1 MCLYPVH
8 KANWF
13 YAQYDKILAE
23 QFLSLLLTRMI
34 DQQTINQIFD
44 TADIVDVISDFVT
57 LKKSGANF
65 KGLSPF
71 SNEKT
76 PSFMVSPAKGIF
88 KDFSSGKGG
97 NVVGFLMEHE
107 KLSYPEALR
116 YLANKYNIAIEEK
129 ELTAEEIQQ
138 KNERESLMAVTA
150 YATGYFE
157 VQLQTEEGKAVGHG
171 YFRNRGFRD
180 DILKKF
186 QLGYSP
192 EKRTAFSEEA
202 GKNGYKKDYLVKT
215 GLSIERDQ
223 YIFDR
228 FAGRVIFPIHSLSGN
243 VIGFGGRTLKSDKN
257 IAKYLNSPESDIY
270 HKSRVLYGLFQA
282 KKSIVSAE
290 QCFLVEGYTDVI
302 SMHQAGIENVVASS
316 GTALTT
322 EQIRLIKRFTENIT
336 ILYDGD
342 EAGIKASFRGID
354 MILEE
359 GMNVKVVMLPT
370 GEDPDSYA
378 QSHSS
383 SEFLEYIQSSEKD
396 FISFKT
402 ELLLADAQHD
412 PIRRAQLITD
422 IVKSVAVIPD
432 GIMRS
437 VFLKD
442 SSLLLGVEEQVLYN
456 EVNRIRQRKQEQQ
469 WRREQSGRN
478 FRQDHPVTAMP
489 IQPVVPGFVENVFSE
504 VEEREIIYFLLK
516 FGNQLLHMSG
526 EEHTEISVAHYITR
540 EIQNDELEFTNLI
553 YKQIFEDVKN
563 LIERGEEVAERYF
576 VYHEHAGVRELAVDI
591 FTSRYELSK
600 VWKRKEAYVE
610 LPGENLGFEVPKT
623 LLSYK
628 MMVVEKALS
637 QLRVSLEST
646 EKSSDIEALN
656 QVLIRIQSLEGIKRE
671 LSVGLGGR
679 TIIR

>member
-1 MCLYPVH
+1 
-8 KANWF
+8 
-13 YAQYDKILAE
+13 
-23 QFLSLLLTRMI
+23 MI
-34 DQQTINQIFD
+34 DQQTINQIFE
-44 TADIVDVISDFVT
+44 TADIVEVISDFVT
-57 LKKSGANF
+57 LKKSGANY

-71 SNEKT
+71 TNEKT

-116 YLANKYNIAIEEK
+116 YLANKYNIPVEEK
-129 ELTAEEIQQ
+129 ELSAEEIQQ

-150 YATGYFE
+150 FAGKYFARVLE
-157 VQLQTEEGKAVGHG
+157 SEEGKAIGLS
-171 YFRNRGFRD
+171 YFRKRGFRD
-180 DILKKF
+180 DILQKF

-192 EKRTAFSEEA
+192 EERTAFTKEA
-202 GKNGYKKDYLVKT
+202 GKNGYKRSYLVKT
-215 GLSIERDQ
+215 GLSIERED
-223 YIFDR
+223 YVFDR

-243 VIGFGGRTLKSDKN
+243 VVGFGGRTLKTDKN

-270 HKSRVLYGLFQA
+270 HKSRVLYGLFHA
-282 KKSIVSAE
+282 KKSIVSKE

-302 SMHQAGIENVVASS
+302 ALHQAGIENVVSSS

-322 EQIRLIKRFTENIT
+322 EQIRLIKRFTSNIT

-359 GMNVKVVMLPT
+359 GMNVKVVLLPE
-370 GEDPDSYA
+370 GEDPDSFA
-378 QSHSS
+378 HSHSS
-383 SEFLEYIQSSEKD
+383 SEFLEFIRSGEKD

-402 ELLLADAQHD
+402 EILLANARHD
-412 PIRRAQLITD
+412 PIKRAQMITD
-422 IVKSVAVIPD
+422 IVRSVAVIPD

-456 EVNRIRQRKQEQQ
+456 EVNKIRQRKQEQK
-469 WRREQSGRN
+469 WRRDQSYRRDQQEPPQTTIP
-478 FRQDHPVTAMP
+478 RQPL
-489 IQPVVPGFVENVFSE
+489 VPGFVENIFSE

-516 FGNQLLHMSG
+516 FGGQELHLSS
-526 EEHTEISVAHYITR
+526 EENVQISVARYIIR
-540 EIQNDELEFTNLI
+540 EIQNDELEFTNLV
-553 YKQIFEDVKN
+553 YKQVFEDVKD

-576 VYHEHAGVRELAVDI
+576 IYHDHSGVRELAVDI

-610 LPGENLGFEVPKT
+610 MPGENLGFEVPKS

-628 MMVVEKALS
+628 MMVIEKALS
-637 QLRVSLEST
+637 QLRKELEGA
-646 EKSSDIEALN
+646 EKSNNLEELN
-656 QVLIRIQSLEGIKRE
+656 KVIVRIQSLEQVRKA
-671 LSVGLGGR
+671 LSTGLGGR

>member
-1 MCLYPVH
+1 
-8 KANWF
+8 
-13 YAQYDKILAE
+13 
-23 QFLSLLLTRMI
+23 MI
-34 DQQTINQIFD
+34 DQQTINQIFE
-44 TADIVDVISDFVT
+44 TADIVEVISDFVT
-57 LKKSGANF
+57 LKKSGTNF

-76 PSFMVSPAKGIF
+76 PSFMVSPAKGIY

-116 YLANKYNIAIEEK
+116 YLAGRYNIAIEEK
-129 ELTAEEIQQ
+129 ELSAEEIQQ
-138 KNERESLMAVTA
+138 KNERESLLAVTA
-150 YATGYFE
+150 FATSYFSGRLE
-157 VQLQTEEGKAVGHG
+157 SEEGKAIGLS
-171 YFRNRGFRD
+171 YFRKRGFRD

-186 QLGYSP
+186 ELGYSP
-192 EKRTAFSEEA
+192 EGRKAFSTEA
-202 GKNGYKKDYLVKT
+202 SKNGYKKNYLVKT
-215 GLSIERDQ
+215 GLSIESGDNL
-223 YIFDR
+223 FDR

-243 VIGFGGRTLKSDKN
+243 VIGFGGRTLRSDKK

-282 KKSIVSAE
+282 KKSIVSKGR
-290 QCFLVEGYTDVI
+290 CFLVEGYTDVI
-302 SMHQAGIENVVASS
+302 AMHQAGIENVVASS
-316 GTALTT
+316 GTALTAD
-322 EQIRLIKRFTENIT
+322 QIRLIKRFSGDIT
-336 ILYDGD
+336 IIYDGD

-359 GMNVKVVMLPT
+359 GMNVKVVLLPT
-370 GEDPDSYA
+370 GEDPDSFA

-383 SEFLEYIQSSEKD
+383 SEFLEFIEKNEKD

-402 ELLLADAQHD
+402 ELLLSDTQHD
-412 PIRRAQLITD
+412 PIKRAQLITD

-456 EVNRIRQRKQEQQ
+456 EVNKIRARKQEQQ
-469 WRREQSGRN
+469 WRRDQSQRRGHETQVR
-478 FRQDHPVTAMP
+478 AIP
-489 IQPVVPGFVENVFSE
+489 IQPAVPGFVENVYSE

-516 FGNQLLHMSG
+516 FGNQLLRVSS
-526 EEHTEISVAHYITR
+526 EENSEISVARYITR

-553 YKQIFEDVKN
+553 YKQIFEDVTAI
-563 LIERGEEVAERYF
+563 LERKEEVTERFF
-576 VYHEHAGVRELAVDI
+576 VYHDQSGVRELAVDI
-591 FTSRYELSK
+591 FTSRYELSN

-610 LPGENLGFEVPKT
+610 LPGENLGFEVPKS

-628 MMVVEKALS
+628 MMVIEKALS
-637 QLRVSLEST
+637 KLRIELEEV
-646 EKSSDIEALN
+646 EKKKDIEMLN
-656 QVLIRIQSLEGIKRE
+656 QLIIRIQSLEQVKRA
-671 LSVGLGGR
+671 LSIGLGGR

>member
-1 MCLYPVH
+1 
-8 KANWF
+8 
-13 YAQYDKILAE
+13 
-23 QFLSLLLTRMI
+23 MI

-44 TADIVDVISDFVT
+44 TADIVEVISDFVT
-57 LKKSGANF
+57 LKKSGANY

-129 ELTAEEIQQ
+129 ELTAEEIQH

-150 YATGYFE
+150 YAGTYFE
-157 VQLQTEEGKAVGHG
+157 SQLQTEEGKAVGHG
-171 YFRNRGFRD
+171 YFRTRGFRD

-192 EKRTAFSEEA
+192 EKRTAFTEEA
-202 GKNGYKKDYLVKT
+202 GKNGYKKEYLVKT
-215 GLSIERDQ
+215 GLSIERERDQ
-223 YIFDR
+223 SIFDR

-243 VIGFGGRTLKSDKN
+243 VIGFGGRTLKSDKT

-282 KKSIVSAE
+282 KKAIVTAE
-290 QCFLVEGYTDVI
+290 RCFLVEGYTDVI

-316 GTALTT
+316 GTALTKD
-322 EQIRLIKRFTENIT
+322 QIRLIKRFTENIT

-378 QSHSS
+378 QSHGS
-383 SEFLEYIQSSEKD
+383 SEFLEFIQSSERD

-402 ELLLADAQHD
+402 ELLL
-412 PIRRAQLITD
+412 
-422 IVKSVAVIPD
+422 
-432 GIMRS
+432 
-437 VFLKD
+437 D

-456 EVNRIRQRKQEQQ
+456 EVNKIRHRKQEQR
-469 WRREQSGRN
+469 WRREQSGQN
-478 FRQDHPVTAMP
+478 YRQVQPVTELP
-489 IQPVVPGFVENVFSE
+489 RQPVVPGFVENVFSE

-516 FGNQLLHMSG
+516 FGNAILHMSD
-526 EEHTEISVAHYITR
+526 EEHTEISVAHYIIR

-553 YKQIFEDVKN
+553 YKQIFEDVKD
-563 LIERGEEVAERYF
+563 LIERSEEVAERHF

-637 QLRVSLEST
+637 QLRSTLEST
-646 EKSSDIEALN
+646 EKNSDIEALN
-656 QVLIRIQSLEGIKRE
+656 QVIMRIQSLEGIKRE

>member
-1 MCLYPVH
+1 M
-8 KANWF
+8 
-13 YAQYDKILAE
+13 AE
-23 QFLSLLLTRMI
+23 QLVSLLLSRMI

-44 TADIVDVISDFVT
+44 TADIVEVISDFVT
-57 LKKSGANF
+57 LKKSGTNF

-116 YLANKYNIAIEEK
+116 YLANKYNIVIEEK
-129 ELTAEEIQQ
+129 ELTADEIQQ
-138 KNERESLMAVTA
+138 RNERESLMAVTTFA
-150 YATGYFE
+150 SNYFHS
-157 VQLQTEEGKAVGHG
+157 QFSTEEGRAIGLA

-192 EKRTAFSEEA
+192 EKRTAFTEEA
-202 GKNGYKKDYLVKT
+202 GKNGYKKNYLVQT
-215 GLSIERDQ
+215 GLSIERDDKM
-223 YIFDR
+223 FDR

-243 VIGFGGRTLKSDKN
+243 VIGFGGRTLKTDKS

-270 HKSRVLYGLFQA
+270 HKSKVLYGLFQA
-282 KKSIVSAE
+282 KKTIVSAE
-290 QCFLVEGYTDVI
+290 RCFLVEGYTDVI

-322 EQIRLIKRFTENIT
+322 EQIRLIKRFTQNIT

-359 GMNVKVVMLPT
+359 GMNVKVVMFPE
-370 GEDPDSYA
+370 GEDPDSFA

-383 SEFLEYIQSSEKD
+383 SAFLEFIQSSEKD

-402 ELLLADAQHD
+402 EILLAEAMHD
-412 PIRRAQLITD
+412 PIKRGHLISD
-422 IVKSVAVIPD
+422 IVRSISVIPD

-437 VFLKD
+437 VFLKEC
-442 SSLLLGVEEQVLYN
+442 SLLLGVEEQVLYTETN
-456 EVNRIRQRKQEQQ
+456 NIRHRRQEQQ
-469 WRREQSGRN
+469 WRREQSGRQS
-478 FRQDHPVTAMP
+478 RTEAPTSIP
-489 IQPVVPGFVENVFSE
+489 RQPVVPGFVENVYSE

-516 FGNQLLHMSG
+516 FGNQKLHISG
-526 EEHTEISVAHYITR
+526 EEHTEISVAQYIIR
-540 EIQNDELEFTNLI
+540 EIRNDELEFTNLI
-553 YKQIFEDVKN
+553 YKQIFEDVKD
-563 LIERGEEVAERYF
+563 LIEHGNEVAERF
-576 VYHEHAGVRELAVDI
+576 FIYHDQAGVRELAVDI

-610 LPGENLGFEVPKT
+610 LPGENLGFEVPKS

-628 MMVVEKALS
+628 MMVIETALN
-637 QLRVSLEST
+637 QLRKDLEAN
-646 EKSSDIEALN
+646 EKKQDIEALN
-656 QVLIRIQSLEGIKRE
+656 QVILRIQSLERIRRE
-671 LSVGLGGR
+671 LSIGLGGR
-679 TIIR
+679 AIIR

>member
-1 MCLYPVH
+1 
-8 KANWF
+8 
-13 YAQYDKILAE
+13 
-23 QFLSLLLTRMI
+23 MI

-44 TADIVDVISDFVT
+44 TADIVEVISDFVT
-57 LKKSGANF
+57 LKKSGANY

-76 PSFMVSPAKGIF
+76 PSFIVSPAKGIF

-116 YLANKYNIAIEEK
+116 YLAQRYNISIEEK
-129 ELTAEEIQQ
+129 ELTADEIQQ
-138 KNERESLMAVTA
+138 RNERESLMAVTA
-150 YATGYFE
+150 FASSYFASQLDGNEGRAIGLGY
-157 VQLQTEEGKAVGHG
+157 
-171 YFRNRGFRD
+171 YRNRGFRD

-186 QLGYSP
+186 ELGYSP
-192 EKRTAFSEEA
+192 EKRTAFTEEA
-202 GKNGYKKDYLVKT
+202 GKNGYKKSYLVKT
-215 GLSIERDQ
+215 GLSIERED
-223 YIFDR
+223 YMFDR

-282 KKSIVSAE
+282 KKTIVSE
-290 QCFLVEGYTDVI
+290 ERCFLVEGYTDVI

-322 EQIRLIKRFTENIT
+322 EQIRLIKRFTQNVT

-359 GMNVKVVMLPT
+359 GMNVKVVMLPE

-383 SEFLEYIQSSEKD
+383 SDFLEFIKSGEKD

-402 ELLLADAQHD
+402 EILLAEAQHD
-412 PIRRAQLITD
+412 PIKRAQLITD
-422 IVKSVAVIPD
+422 IVRSVSVIPD

-437 VFLKD
+437 VFLKEC
-442 SSLLLGVEEQVLYN
+442 SLLLGVEEQVLYN
-456 EVNRIRQRKQEQQ
+456 EVNKIRRRKQEHQ
-469 WRREQSGRN
+469 WHREQSGRQVQRETPTTLP
-478 FRQDHPVTAMP
+478 RQPL
-489 IQPVVPGFVENVFSE
+489 VPGFVENIYSE

-516 FGNQLLHMSG
+516 FANLKLHISG
-526 EEHTEISVAHYITR
+526 EENAEISVAQYIIR
-540 EIQNDELEFTNLI
+540 EIQNDELEFTNLV
-553 YKQIFEDVKN
+553 YKQIFEDVKD
-563 LIERGEEVAERYF
+563 LIGRGEEVVERYF
-576 VYHEHAGVRELAVDI
+576 VYHDHAGVRELAVDI

-610 LPGENLGFEVPKT
+610 LPGENLGFEVPKS

-628 MMVVEKALS
+628 MMVIEKALS
-637 QLRVSLEST
+637 LLRKELEEN
-646 EKSSDIEALN
+646 EKKQDIEALN
-656 QVLIRIQSLEGIKRE
+656 QVIVRIQSLEGVKRE
-671 LSVGLGGR
+671 LSIGLGGR
-679 TIIR
+679 AIIR

>member
-1 MCLYPVH
+1 
-8 KANWF
+8 
-13 YAQYDKILAE
+13 
-23 QFLSLLLTRMI
+23 MI
-34 DQQTINQIFD
+34 DQQTINQIFEA
-44 TADIVDVISDFVT
+44 ADIVEVISDFVT
-57 LKKSGANF
+57 LKKSGANY

-76 PSFMVSPAKGIF
+76 PSFMVSPSKGIF

-116 YLANKYNIAIEEK
+116 YLAGKYNIPFEEK

-150 YATGYFE
+150 YAQKYFTR
-157 VQLQTEEGKAVGHG
+157 QLESEEGKAIGLS

-180 DILKKF
+180 DMIKKF

-192 EKRTAFSEEA
+192 EERTAFSREA
-202 GKNGYKKDYLVKT
+202 GKNGYKKVYLVKT
-215 GLSIERDQ
+215 GLSIERDEDL
-223 YIFDR
+223 FDR
-228 FAGRVIFPIHSLSGN
+228 FAGRVIFPIHALSGS

-257 IAKYLNSPESDIY
+257 LAKYLNSPESDIY

-282 KKSIVSAE
+282 KKSIVSKDR
-290 QCFLVEGYTDVI
+290 CFLVEGYTDVI
-302 SMHQAGIENVVASS
+302 AMHQAGIENVVASS

-322 EQIRLIKRFTENIT
+322 DQIRLIKRFSGNIT

-359 GMNVKVVMLPT
+359 GMNVKVVMLPE

-378 QSHSS
+378 RMHSS
-383 SEFLEYIQSSEKD
+383 SEFLKFIESGEKD

-402 ELLLADAQHD
+402 EILLAETQHD
-412 PIRRAQLITD
+412 PIRRAQMISD
-422 IVKSVAVIPD
+422 IVRSVAVIPD

-442 SSLLLGVEEQVLYN
+442 CSLLLGVEEQVLYT
-456 EVNRIRQRKQEQQ
+456 EVNKIRQRKQEQK
-469 WRREQSGRN
+469 WRRETS
-478 FRQDHPVTAMP
+478 FRQDSLESPRTTIP
-489 IQPVVPGFVENVFSE
+489 QQPLVPGFVENVYSE

-516 FGNQLLHMSG
+516 FGNQMLQIGG
-526 EEHTEISVAHYITR
+526 EENIQISVAEYITR
-540 EIQNDELEFTNLI
+540 EIQNDELEFNNLV
-553 YKQIFEDVKN
+553 YKQVFEDVQD
-563 LIERGEEVAERYF
+563 LIERGEEVTERHF
-576 VYHEHAGVRELAVDI
+576 VYHDHSAVRELAVDI

-610 LPGENLGFEVPKT
+610 LPGENLGYEVPKS

-628 MMVVEKALS
+628 MVVVEKALS
-637 QLRVSLEST
+637 LLRKDLEIA
-646 EKSSDIEALN
+646 EKSNELEPIN
-656 QVLIRIQSLEGIKRE
+656 HLILRIQSLEKVKLA
-671 LSVGLGGR
+671 LSGGLGGR

>member
-1 MCLYPVH
+1 
-8 KANWF
+8 
-13 YAQYDKILAE
+13 
-23 QFLSLLLTRMI
+23 MI
-34 DQQTINQIFD
+34 DQQTINQIFE

-57 LKKSGANF
+57 LKKSGTNY

-116 YLANKYNIAIEEK
+116 YLAQKYNIEFEEK

-138 KNERESLMAVTA
+138 KNERESLMAVTDFA
-150 YATGYFE
+150 GKYFAR
-157 VQLQTEEGKAVGHG
+157 QLENEEGKAIGLS

-180 DILKKF
+180 DTIQKF

-192 EKRTAFSEEA
+192 EERTAFSKEA
-202 GKNGYKKDYLVKT
+202 SKNGYKQQYLVNT
-215 GLSIERDQ
+215 GLSIERDD
-223 YIFDR
+223 YLFDR
-228 FAGRVIFPIHSLSGN
+228 FSGRVIFPIHALSGS
-243 VIGFGGRTLKSDKN
+243 VIGFGGRTLKSDKK
-257 IAKYLNSPESDIY
+257 IAKYINSPESDIY
-270 HKSRVLYGLFQA
+270 HKSRVLYGLYQA
-282 KKSIVSAE
+282 KKAIVSKE

-302 SMHQAGIENVVASS
+302 AMHQAGIENVVASS

-359 GMNVKVVMLPT
+359 GMNVKVVMLPV
-370 GEDPDSYA
+370 GEDPDSFA
-378 QSHSS
+378 KTHSS
-383 SEFLEYIQSSEKD
+383 SEFLEFISTSETD
-396 FISFKT
+396 FISFKA
-402 ELLLADAQHD
+402 EILLSDARLD
-412 PIRRAQLITD
+412 PIKRGQLITD

-437 VFLKD
+437 VYLKD
-442 SSLLLGVEEQVLYN
+442 CSLLLGVEEQVLYT
-456 EVNRIRQRKQEQQ
+456 EVNKIRQRKQEQS
-469 WRREQSGRN
+469 WRREQTSR
-478 FRQDHPVTAMP
+478 RVSHEPPPPASPQ
-489 IQPVVPGFVENVFSE
+489 QPLVPAFVENVFSE

-516 FGNQLLHMSG
+516 FGNQILHLSS
-526 EEHTEISVAHYITR
+526 EENTQISVAEYIIR
-540 EIQNDELEFTNLI
+540 EIQNDELEFNNLV
-553 YKQIFEDVKN
+553 YKEVFENVKD
-563 LIERGEEVAERYF
+563 LIEHGKEVAERHF
-576 VYHEHAGVRELAVDI
+576 VYHDNPGVRELAVDI
-591 FTSRYELSK
+591 FTSRYELSN
-600 VWKRKEAYVE
+600 VWKRKESYVE
-610 LPGENLGFEVPKT
+610 LPGENLGFEVPKS

-628 MMVVEKALS
+628 MMVVEKALA
-637 QLRVSLEST
+637 QLRADLET
-646 EKSSDIEALN
+646 AEKNNDLEQLN
-656 QVLIRIQSLEGIKRE
+656 HQILRIQSLGKVKIA
-671 LSVGLGGR
+671 LSEGLGGR

>member
-1 MCLYPVH
+1 
-8 KANWF
+8 
-13 YAQYDKILAE
+13 
-23 QFLSLLLTRMI
+23 MI
-34 DQQTINQIFD
+34 DQQTINQIFE
-44 TADIVDVISDFVT
+44 TADIVEVISDFVT
-57 LKKSGANF
+57 LKKSGANY

-116 YLANKYNIAIEEK
+116 YLANRYNIAVEEK

-138 KNERESLMAVTA
+138 KNERESLLAVTDFA
-150 YATGYFE
+150 SKYFAS
-157 VQLQTEEGKAVGHG
+157 QLDSAEGKAIGLS
-171 YFRNRGFRD
+171 YFRKRGFRD
-180 DILKKF
+180 DIIKKF
-186 QLGYSP
+186 HLGYSP
-192 EKRTAFSEEA
+192 ESKTAFTKEA
-202 GKNGYKKDYLVKT
+202 SKNGYKRTYLVGT
-215 GLSIERDQ
+215 GLSIERDE
-223 YIFDR
+223 YLFDR
-228 FAGRVIFPIHSLSGN
+228 FAGRVIFPIHALSGN

-282 KKSIVSAE
+282 KKSIVSKE

-302 SMHQAGIENVVASS
+302 ALHQAGIENVVASS
-316 GTALTT
+316 GTALTSD
-322 EQIRLIKRFTENIT
+322 QIRLIKRFAGNIT

-359 GMNVKVVMLPT
+359 GMNVKVVMLPA
-370 GEDPDSYA
+370 GEDPDSFA
-378 QSHSS
+378 RAHSS
-383 SEFLEYIQSSEKD
+383 SEFLEFIAASEKD

-402 ELLLADAQHD
+402 EILLAEAQHD
-412 PIRRAQLITD
+412 PIKRAQLITD
-422 IVKSVAVIPD
+422 IVRSVAVIPD
-432 GIMRS
+432 GILRS

-456 EVNRIRQRKQEQQ
+456 EVNKIRRKKQEQQ
-469 WRREQSGRN
+469 WRREQSGQRS
-478 FRQDHPVTAMP
+478 RPDPAVSIP
-489 IQPVVPGFVENVFSE
+489 SQPVVPGFVENVFSE

-516 FGNQLLHMSG
+516 FGNQVLHLSS
-526 EEHTEISVAHYITR
+526 EENSEISVAHYIIR
-540 EIQNDELEFTNLI
+540 EIQNDELEFTNLV
-553 YKQIFEDVKN
+553 YKQIFEDVKDI
-563 LIERGEEVAERYF
+563 IERGEKLAERFF
-576 VYHEHAGVRELAVDI
+576 VYHDHPGVRELAVDI

-610 LPGENLGFEVPKT
+610 LPGENLGFEIPKS

-628 MMVVEKALS
+628 MMVIETALS
-637 QLRVSLEST
+637 QLRKELEVV
-646 EKSSDIEALN
+646 EKSRDIEALN
-656 QVLIRIQSLEGIKRE
+656 NLIVRIQSLEQVKRE

-679 TIIR
+679 TIIK

>member
-1 MCLYPVH
+1 
-8 KANWF
+8 
-13 YAQYDKILAE
+13 
-23 QFLSLLLTRMI
+23 MI
-34 DQQTINQIFD
+34 DQQTINQIFE
-44 TADIVDVISDFVT
+44 TADIVEVISDFVT
-57 LKKSGANF
+57 LKKSGANY

-116 YLANKYNIAIEEK
+116 YLANRYNIAVEEK

-138 KNERESLMAVTA
+138 KNERESLLAVTEFA
-150 YATGYFE
+150 SRYFASR
-157 VQLQTEEGKAVGHG
+157 LNSDEGRAIGLS
-171 YFRNRGFRD
+171 YFRKRGFRD
-180 DILKKF
+180 DIIKKF

-192 EKRTAFSEEA
+192 ESRTAFSTEA
-202 GKNGYKKDYLVKT
+202 GKSGYKKSYLVGT
-215 GLSIERDQ
+215 GLSIERDE
-223 YIFDR
+223 YLFDR

-282 KKSIVSAE
+282 KKSIVSKE
-290 QCFLVEGYTDVI
+290 RCFLVEGYTDVI
-302 SMHQAGIENVVASS
+302 ALHQAGIENVVASS
-316 GTALTT
+316 GTALTSD
-322 EQIRLIKRFTENIT
+322 QIRLIKRFTGDIT

-359 GMNVKVVMLPT
+359 GMNVKVVMLPA
-370 GEDPDSYA
+370 GEDPDSFA
-378 QSHSS
+378 QAHSS
-383 SEFLEYIQSSEKD
+383 SEFLEFIAANEKD

-402 ELLLADAQHD
+402 EILLSDAQHD
-412 PIRRAQLITD
+412 PIKRAQLITD

-432 GIMRS
+432 GIVRS

-442 SSLLLGVEEQVLYN
+442 SSLLLGVGEQVLYN
-456 EVNRIRQRKQEQQ
+456 EVNKIRRRKQEQQ
-469 WRREQSGRN
+469 WRKEQSGQRI
-478 FRQDHPVTAMP
+478 RQEHAVSTPR
-489 IQPVVPGFVENVFSE
+489 QPVVPGFVENIYSE

-516 FGNQLLHMSG
+516 FGNQVLHLSS
-526 EEHTEISVAHYITR
+526 EENSEISVAHYIIR
-540 EIQNDELEFTNLI
+540 EIQNDELEFTNLV
-553 YKQIFEDVKN
+553 YKQIFEDVKD
-563 LIERGEEVAERYF
+563 LIEKGEQVLERFF
-576 VYHEHAGVRELAVDI
+576 VYHDHQGVRELAVDI

-610 LPGENLGFEVPKT
+610 LPGENLGFEIPKS

-628 MMVVEKALS
+628 MMVIEKALG
-637 QLRVSLEST
+637 QLRKDLEGA
-646 EKSSDIEALN
+646 EKTSDLETLN
-656 QVLIRIQSLEGIKRE
+656 NLIIRIQSLEQVKRE

-679 TIIR
+679 TIIK

>member
-1 MCLYPVH
+1 M
-8 KANWF
+8 
-13 YAQYDKILAE
+13 AE
-23 QFLSLLLTRMI
+23 QLVSLLLTRMI

-44 TADIVDVISDFVT
+44 TADIVEVLSDFVT
-57 LKKSGANF
+57 LKKSGANY

-76 PSFMVSPAKGIF
+76 PSFIVSPAKGIF

-116 YLANKYNIAIEEK
+116 YLAQRYNIAIEEK
-129 ELTAEEIQQ
+129 ELTADEIQQ
-138 KNERESLMAVTA
+138 RNERESLMAVTA
-150 YATGYFE
+150 FASSYF
-157 VQLQTEEGKAVGHG
+157 VSQMDNDEGRAIGLG

-186 QLGYSP
+186 ELGYSP
-192 EKRTAFSEEA
+192 EKRTAFTEEA
-202 GKNGYKKDYLVKT
+202 GKNGYKRSYLVKT
-215 GLSIERDQ
+215 GLSIERED
-223 YIFDR
+223 YMFDR

-282 KKSIVSAE
+282 KKTIVSDE
-290 QCFLVEGYTDVI
+290 RCFLVEGYTDVI
-302 SMHQAGIENVVASS
+302 SMHQAGIENVVSSS

-322 EQIRLIKRFTENIT
+322 EQIRLIKRFTQNVT

-359 GMNVKVVMLPT
+359 GMNVKVLMLPE

-383 SEFLEYIQSSEKD
+383 SEFLEYMKTGEKD

-402 ELLLADAQHD
+402 EILLEDARHD
-412 PIRRAQLITD
+412 PIKRAQLITD
-422 IVKSVAVIPD
+422 IVKSVSVIPD

-437 VFLKD
+437 VFLKE

-456 EVNRIRQRKQEQQ
+456 EVNKIRRRKQEQQ
-469 WRREQSGRN
+469 WRREQSGRQV
-478 FRQDHPVTAMP
+478 RQEAPTTMP
-489 IQPVVPGFVENVFSE
+489 RQPVVPGFVENIYSE
-504 VEEREIIYFLLK
+504 VEEREFIYFLLK
-516 FGNQLLHMSG
+516 FGNLKLHISG
-526 EEHTEISVAHYITR
+526 EEQTEISVAQYIIR
-540 EIQNDELEFTNLI
+540 EIQNDELEFTNLV
-553 YKQIFEDVKN
+553 YNQIFEDVKDI
-563 LIERGEEVAERYF
+563 IERGDEVAERYF
-576 VYHEHAGVRELAVDI
+576 VYHDHAGVQELAVDI

-610 LPGENLGFEVPKT
+610 LPGENLGFEVPKS

-628 MMVVEKALS
+628 MMVIEKALS
-637 QLRVSLEST
+637 LLRKELGVS
-646 EKSSDIEALN
+646 EKKQDIEALN
-656 QVLIRIQSLEGIKRE
+656 QVIVRIQSLERVRRE
-671 LSVGLGGR
+671 LSIGLGGR
-679 TIIR
+679 AIIR

>member
-1 MCLYPVH
+1 
-8 KANWF
+8 
-13 YAQYDKILAE
+13 LAE
-23 QFLSLLLTRMI
+23 QLVSLLLSRMI
-34 DQQTINQIFD
+34 DQHTINQIFD
-44 TADIVDVISDFVT
+44 TADIVEVISDFVT
-57 LKKSGANF
+57 LKKSGTNY

-116 YLANKYNIAIEEK
+116 YLAHKYNISIEEK
-129 ELTAEEIQQ
+129 ELTADEIQQ
-138 KNERESLMAVTA
+138 RNERESLLAVTTFA
-150 YATGYFE
+150 SSYFE
-157 VQLQTEEGKAVGHG
+157 SQLNSDEGRAVGQA

-186 QLGYSP
+186 ALGYSP
-192 EKRTAFSEEA
+192 EKRTAFTEEA
-202 GKNGYKKDYLVKT
+202 GKNGYKKSYLVKT
-215 GLSIERDQ
+215 GLSIERED
-223 YIFDR
+223 YVFDR

-282 KKSIVSAE
+282 KKSIVSE
-290 QCFLVEGYTDVI
+290 ERCFLVEGYTDVI
-302 SMHQAGIENVVASS
+302 SMHQAGIDNVVASS

-322 EQIRLIKRFTENIT
+322 EQIRLIKRFTPNVT

-359 GMNVKVVMLPT
+359 GMNVKVVMLPE

-383 SEFLEYIQSSEKD
+383 SEFLEYIKKQEKD

-402 ELLLADAQHD
+402 EILLAEAQHD
-412 PIRRAQLITD
+412 PIKRAQLITD
-422 IVKSVAVIPD
+422 IVKSVSVIPD

-437 VFLKD
+437 VFLKECG
-442 SSLLLGVEEQVLYN
+442 LLLGVEEQVLYN
-456 EVNRIRQRKQEQQ
+456 EVNKIRRRKQEQQ
-469 WRREQSGRN
+469 WRREQSGRHTQQEAPTTLP
-478 FRQDHPVTAMP
+478 R
-489 IQPVVPGFVENVFSE
+489 QPVVPGFVENVFSE

-516 FGNQLLHMSG
+516 FGNQKLHISG
-526 EEHTEISVAHYITR
+526 EENAEISVAQYIIR
-540 EIQNDELEFTNLI
+540 EIQNDELEFTNLV
-553 YKQIFEDVKN
+553 YKQIFEDVKD
-563 LIERGEEVAERYF
+563 LFERGEEVAERHF
-576 VYHEHAGVRELAVDI
+576 IYHDHAGVRGLAVDI

-610 LPGENLGFEVPKT
+610 LPGENLGFEVPKS

-628 MMVVEKALS
+628 MMVIEKALS
-637 QLRVSLEST
+637 QLRMDLEAN
-646 EKSSDIEALN
+646 ERNDDIEALK
-656 QVLIRIQSLEGIKRE
+656 QIILRIQSLEGIKRE
-671 LSVGLGGR
+671 LSIGLGGR

>member
-1 MCLYPVH
+1 
-8 KANWF
+8 
-13 YAQYDKILAE
+13 
-23 QFLSLLLTRMI
+23 MI

-44 TADIVDVISDFVT
+44 TADIVEVISDFVT
-57 LKKSGANF
+57 LKKSGANY

-116 YLANKYNIAIEEK
+116 YLAQRYNIAIEEK
-129 ELTAEEIQQ
+129 ELSAEEIQQ
-138 KNERESLMAVTA
+138 KNERESLMTVTA
-150 YATGYFE
+150 FASSYFSS
-157 VQLQTEEGKAVGHG
+157 QLGSDEGRAVGLA
-171 YFRNRGFRD
+171 YFRNRGFRE

-186 QLGYSP
+186 ELGYSP
-192 EKRTAFSEEA
+192 EKRTAFTEEA
-202 GKNGYKKDYLVKT
+202 GKNGYKKSYLVKT
-215 GLSIERDQ
+215 GLSIERDD
-223 YIFDR
+223 YLFDR

-282 KKSIVSAE
+282 KKSVVSSE
-290 QCFLVEGYTDVI
+290 RCFLVEGYTDVI
-302 SMHQAGIENVVASS
+302 SMHQAGIDNVVASS
-316 GTALTT
+316 GTALTAD
-322 EQIRLIKRFTENIT
+322 QIRLIKRFTQNIT

-359 GMNVKVVMLPT
+359 GMNVKVVMLPA

-402 ELLLADAQHD
+402 QILLADAQHD
-412 PIRRAQLITD
+412 PIKRAQLITD
-422 IVKSVAVIPD
+422 IVRSVSVIPD

-437 VFLKD
+437 VFLKE

-456 EVNRIRQRKQEQQ
+456 EVNKIRRRKQEQQ
-469 WRREQSGRN
+469 WRREQTGR
-478 FRQDHPVTAMP
+478 RQQGDPSHTTLPR
-489 IQPVVPGFVENVFSE
+489 QPVVPGFVENVYSE

-516 FGNQLLHMSG
+516 FGNQKLHVSG
-526 EEHTEISVAHYITR
+526 EEHAEIGVAQYIIR
-540 EIQNDELEFTNLI
+540 EILNDELEFNNLV
-553 YKQIFEDVKN
+553 YNQIFENVKE
-563 LIERGEEVAERYF
+563 LIERGDEVAERYF
-576 VYHEHAGVRELAVDI
+576 VYHDHPGVRELAVDI

-628 MMVVEKALS
+628 MMVIEKALS
-637 QLRVSLEST
+637 QLRKELEES
-646 EKSSDIEALN
+646 EKKKDLDTLN
-656 QVLIRIQSLEGIKRE
+656 QIIVRIQSLEKVKRE
-671 LSVGLGGR
+671 LSIGLGGR

>member
-1 MCLYPVH
+1 
-8 KANWF
+8 
-13 YAQYDKILAE
+13 
-23 QFLSLLLTRMI
+23 MI
-34 DQQTINQIFD
+34 DQHTINQIFD
-44 TADIVDVISDFVT
+44 TADIVEVISDFVT
-57 LKKSGANF
+57 LKKSGANY

-71 SNEKT
+71 TNEKT

-116 YLANKYNIAIEEK
+116 YLAQRYNIPIEEK
-129 ELTAEEIQQ
+129 ELSAEEIEQ

-150 YATGYFE
+150 FAGSYFIS
-157 VQLQTEEGKAVGHG
+157 QLENEEGRAVGLA
-171 YFRNRGFRD
+171 YFRNRGFQD
-180 DILKKF
+180 AILKKF
-186 QLGYSP
+186 ELGYSP

-202 GKNGYKKDYLVKT
+202 EKNGYKKKYLIQT
-215 GLSIERDQ
+215 GLSIERDD
-223 YIFDR
+223 YLFDR

-282 KKSIVSAE
+282 KKSIVASE
-290 QCFLVEGYTDVI
+290 RCFLVEGYTDVI

-316 GTALTT
+316 GTALTS
-322 EQIRLIKRFTENIT
+322 EQIRLIKRFTPNIT

-359 GMNVKVVMLPT
+359 GMNVKVVMLPV
-370 GEDPDSYA
+370 GEDPDSFA
-378 QSHSS
+378 HSHSS
-383 SEFLEYIQSSEKD
+383 SEFLEFIQNGEKD

-402 ELLLADAQHD
+402 EILLSETQHD
-412 PIRRAQLITD
+412 PIKRAQLITD
-422 IVKSVAVIPD
+422 IVRSVSVIPD

-437 VFLKD
+437 VFLKE

-456 EVNRIRQRKQEQQ
+456 EVNKIRRRKQEQQ
-469 WRREQSGRN
+469 WRREQSGQRLQQDQSMTTLP
-478 FRQDHPVTAMP
+478 RQPL
-489 IQPVVPGFVENVFSE
+489 VPGFVENIYSE
-504 VEEREIIYFLLK
+504 IEEREIIYFLLK
-516 FGNQLLHMSG
+516 FGNQKLHISG
-526 EEHTEISVAHYITR
+526 EENVEISVAQYIIR
-540 EIQNDELEFTNLI
+540 EIQNDELEFTNLV
-553 YKQIFEDVKN
+553 YKQIFEDVKE
-563 LIERGEEVAERYF
+563 LIEHGNEVAERYF
-576 VYHEHAGVRELAVDI
+576 VYHDHPGVRELAVDI

-628 MMVVEKALS
+628 MMVIEKALS
-637 QLRVSLEST
+637 QLRNELEET
-646 EKSSDIEALN
+646 EKKQDIENLN
-656 QVLIRIQSLEGIKRE
+656 QVIVRIQSLERIKRE
-671 LSVGLGGR
+671 LSIGLGGR
-679 TIIR
+679 IIIH